1 MSQYIIQFIFIV
13 AGIIAV
19 LAALLNWE
27 WFFTAQNTQVIVKNV
42 GRQRARL
49 FYGILGFIL
58 ISMSVF
64 FFLQT
69 PRS

>member
-1 MSQYIIQFIFIV
+1 MAQYIIQFIFIV
-13 AGIIAV
+13 AGIVSI
-19 LAALLNWE
+19 LAAIFNWE
-27 WFFTAQNTQVIVKNV
+27 WFFTAQNTQAIVRNV

-58 ISMSVF
+58 ISMSIF

-69 PRS
+69 PQ

>member
-1 MSQYIIQFIFIV
+1 MAQYIIQLIFIA
-13 AGIIAV
+13 AGIVSI
-19 LAALLNWE
+19 LAAIFNWE
-27 WFFTAQNTQVIVKNV
+27 WFFTAQNTQAIVRNV

-58 ISMSVF
+58 ISMSIF

-69 PRS
+69 PK